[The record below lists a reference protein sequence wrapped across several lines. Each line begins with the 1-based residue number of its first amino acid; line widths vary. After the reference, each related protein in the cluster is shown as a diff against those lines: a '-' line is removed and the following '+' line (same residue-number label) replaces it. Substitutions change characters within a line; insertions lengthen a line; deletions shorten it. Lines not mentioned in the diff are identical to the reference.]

1 MGTIRIPYLIRKA
14 SGYYWQPNKA
24 LRALGFRP
32 QPLGKDPIAAAKAAE
47 QWNRKVQAEKER
59 RARAA
64 LSGDTEAAGDLPAII
79 GSYADL
85 VDVYRG
91 NAERGIP
98 PSREWRN
105 LAAGSKRVYT
115 QYIRKILRMWRD
127 DAVADTTVELVIEAR
142 DALAHKPHTANG
154 LVATLSAMLDVACA
168 RPSRFGLADNP
179 CRNVARFG
187 QKDGV
192 KPRHQYWTDEDEQAF
207 IEKAETNDWEIR
219 IAYDLLVYTG
229 QRPIDVR
236 AMAWTDYDGEKICV
250 VQQKTSARVWIPVH
264 RDLKHTLDRHFEKRK
279 AAGRI
284 GGTILQT
291 ALGKPFNATNFAE
304 RWDAIMQAAGIAGLQ
319 RRDLRRTAV
328 IRLAEA
334 GCTIPEISAITGHS
348 IASVETI
355 LRTYLVRT
363 YPQAQAA
370 IRKLEEYRSRAPVAV
385 RDENKSLKIAPP
397 RV

>member
-1 MGTIRIPYLIRKA
+1 MGRLMIPYLVTKP

-32 QPLGKDPIAAAKAAE
+32 QPLGKDPVKAARE
-47 QWNRKVQAEKER
+47 AEAWNRRVKAEKER
-59 RARAA
+59 RARASA
-64 LSGDTEAAGDLPAII
+64 PEADRPGEGWPPII

-105 LAAGSKRVYT
+105 LSAGSQRTYNK
-115 QYIRKILRMWRD
+115 YIRKILRMWRD
-127 DAVADTTVELVIEAR
+127 DAVADTTVEVVIEAR
-142 DALAHKPHTANG
+142 DALLHKPHTANG
-154 LVATLSAMLDVACA
+154 FVATLSAMLDVACT

-179 CRNVARFG
+179 CRNVGRFG
-187 QKDGV
+187 EKDGV
-192 KPRHQYWTDEDEQAF
+192 KPRHQYWADEDEQAF
-207 IEKAETNDWEIR
+207 IEKAEREDWEMR
-219 IAYDLLVYTG
+219 VAYDLLVYTG

-236 AMAWTDYDGEKICV
+236 GMTVKDYDGEKIRV
-250 VQQKTSARVWIPVH
+250 VQQKTGARVWIPVH

-284 GGTILQT
+284 GGHLIQT
-291 ALGKPFNATNFAE
+291 ERGKGFNESNFRE
-304 RWDAIMQAAGIAGLQ
+304 RWNAIARPLGLAHLQ

-334 GCTIPEISAITGHS
+334 GCTIPEIAAITGHS
-348 IASVETI
+348 IQGVESI

-370 IRKLEEYRSRAPVAV
+370 IRKLEDYRSRAPVVVPDDAASRKMAGAGV
-385 RDENKSLKIAPP
+385 
-397 RV
+397 